1 MVGKAFGLVNG
12 FGAGQRGQG
21 GRGEVVASTSKNP
34 QNSGMTSTRVY
45 SYRRF
50 SSGRQ
55 AHGHSLERQTASA
68 RAWCAEHGY
77 ELDEEFEISD
87 IATSAYTG
95 KNATD
100 GALAAFLLAAND
112 GKVPSGSILL
122 VESLDRLSRNHLT
135 DAIALLT
142 SIVRT
147 GVRVVSLLDG
157 KEWNQEN
164 INDTMNFMM
173 SVLLFA
179 RAHEESATK
188 AKRVRA
194 AFAKKRDAGLPVVSH
209 GHGPGWAYPR
219 EDRQGWEL
227 DETKAESVRM
237 VFDHVAGGL
246 GGIAIARLAN
256 AEGWPLPWRNRAN
269 TNTRWEHT
277 QVSRLVRDRRV
288 LGEWQPKQMAD
299 GALIPLG
306 DPVPDYFPRVITDE
320 LWAKVHAALNGRTG
334 IPRIRGVK
342 ADVLAGLFY
351 CSCGEKMQRKAPW
364 KRGYSRYYC
373 LGQIA
378 GKSECRAIGEAAI
391 IEHGFSFLGTLE
403 NGQFQETDALRLA
416 REAIDDATAKLAEL
430 DERATRYVD
439 AIEQGDGQGSRLIT
453 QRLREI
459 EAQQDALHAV
469 LNQRR
474 ADLAAAPKAGVDF
487 GALFASDVRAA
498 VVDSDAVKERHRIA
512 TALNRLLTKIV
523 WHQSL
528 GALLMYTRD
537 GGMATY
543 LFQPGELDRA
553 VRRDKGRGK

>member
-1 MVGKAFGLVNG
+1 M
-12 FGAGQRGQG
+12 
-21 GRGEVVASTSKNP
+21 KN
-34 QNSGMTSTRVY
+34 TRVY

-68 RAWCAEHGY
+68 RAWCQEHGY
-77 ELDEEFEISD
+77 DLDEEFEISD
-87 IATSAYTG
+87 LATSAYTG

-100 GALAAFLLAAND
+100 GALAAFLLAAKD
-112 GKVPSGSILL
+112 SKVPSGSILL

-142 SIVRT
+142 SIVRA

-157 KEWNQEN
+157 KEWNQDN

-219 EDRQGWEL
+219 EDRQGWEIE
-227 DETKAESVRM
+227 ETKAASVQK
-237 VFDHVAGGL
+237 VFEHVAKGL
-246 GGIAIARLAN
+246 GGVAIARLAN
-256 AEGWPLPWRNRAN
+256 VEGWALPWRDRAN

-288 LGEWQPKQMAD
+288 LGEWQPKQMVE
-299 GALIPLG
+299 GELLPLG
-306 DPVPDYFPRVITDE
+306 DPVVDYFPRVITDE
-320 LWAKVHAALNGRTG
+320 LWGKVHVALDGRSG

-342 ADVLAGLFY
+342 ADILAGLFY

-364 KRGYSRYYC
+364 KRGYARYYC
-373 LGQIA
+373 QGQIA
-378 GKSECRAIGEAAI
+378 GKSECRAVSEAAI
-391 IEHGFSFLGTLE
+391 IDHGFSFLATLE
-403 NGQFQETDALRLA
+403 FGQFQETDALRLSRA
-416 REAIDDATAKLAEL
+416 SIDEAIAKLSDL
-430 DERATRYVD
+430 DERAARYVD

-459 EAQQDALHAV
+459 ENQQDAMQSV
-469 LNQRR
+469 INQRR
-474 ADLAAAPKAGVDF
+474 AELAAAPKAGVDF

-498 VVDSDAVKERHRIA
+498 VLDKDAVKERHRIS
-512 TALNRLLTKIV
+512 TALNRLLTKVV
-523 WHQSL
+523 WHPF
-528 GALLMYTRD
+528 GALMMHTRD
-537 GGMATY
+537 GGVASY
-543 LFQPGELDRA
+543 LFQDGKLDRV
-553 VRRDKGRGK
+553 VRRDKGLAGNMRSRMPE

>member
-1 MVGKAFGLVNG
+1 
-12 FGAGQRGQG
+12 
-21 GRGEVVASTSKNP
+21 VVDGPTKNP
-34 QNSGMTSTRVY
+34 QNACMTSTRVY

-68 RAWCAEHGY
+68 RAWCIEHGH

-100 GALAAFLLAAND
+100 GALAAFLLAAKD
-112 GKVPSGSILL
+112 RKVPSGSILL

-135 DAIALLT
+135 EAIALLT

-157 KEWNQEN
+157 KEWNRDN

-209 GHGPGWAYPR
+209 GHGPGWAFPR
-219 EDRQGWEL
+219 EDRQGWVV
-227 DETKAESVRM
+227 DEPKADSVRF
-237 VFDHVAGGL
+237 VFEHVAGGL

-288 LGEWQPKQMAD
+288 LGEWQPKQMVD
-299 GALIPLG
+299 GALMPLG
-306 DPVPDYFPRVITDE
+306 NPVAEYFPRVITDE
-320 LWAKVHAALNGRTG
+320 LWAKVHIALDGRTG

-342 ADVLAGLFY
+342 ADVMAGLFY

-364 KRGYSRYYC
+364 KRGYARYYC

-378 GKSECRAIGEAAI
+378 GKSKCRSISEAAI
-391 IEHGFSFLGTLE
+391 IDHGFSFLATLE
-403 NGQFQETDALRLA
+403 HGQFQETDALRLA
-416 REAIDDATAKLAEL
+416 RTAIDDATAKLAEL
-430 DERATRYVD
+430 DERATRYAD

-459 EAQQDALHAV
+459 ETQQDALHAQ

-498 VVDSDAVKERHRIA
+498 VLDRDAVKERHRIA
-512 TALNRLLTKIV
+512 TALNRLLTKVV
-523 WHQSL
+523 WNPSIGIGTL
-528 GALLMYTRD
+528 MMYTRD
-537 GGMATY
+537 GGMAAY
-543 LFQPGELDRA
+543 LFQPGELDKA